1 MNVRWVRAG
10 IPFHAYWKCAGKLL
24 LRKGDSK
31 MADVSSSI
39 QEFERSR
46 AQLGAIESQAQ
57 GLNIQSQ
64 VLEEAIK
71 ELKDTKEKKV
81 YKAVGNILVLS
92 DTKKVEKELSDQKET
107 IELRLKTVKKQEEVM
122 LDKLNKL
129 KAEIESAQ
137 KAASKEKTEGK

>member
-1 MNVRWVRAG
+1 
-10 IPFHAYWKCAGKLL
+10 
-24 LRKGDSK
+24 
-31 MADVSSSI
+31 MADLNRSI

-46 AQLGAIESQAQ
+46 AQLSSLESQVQ
-57 GLNIQSQ
+57 GLGMQRH
-64 VLEEAIK
+64 VMDEAIK

-92 DTKKVEKELSDQKET
+92 DTKKVEKELSEQKET
-107 IELRLKTVKKQEEVM
+107 LELRLKTVKKQEEAM

-137 KAASKEKTEGK
+137 KGASKEKAEGK

>member
-1 MNVRWVRAG
+1 
-10 IPFHAYWKCAGKLL
+10 
-24 LRKGDSK
+24 